1 MLSLKILKESLLLT
15 ILIILTL
22 SSESEGSPIF
32 SDTRSNEGSASVESI
47 VNESLVSF
55 RDQQDTVV
63 NWEILVEPYRSVI
76 YTGEQTTVT
85 IDLHGFDTAG
95 FKIQAFR
102 PGVLVEINGIID
114 GTAVPGSGK
123 IILDQLGIGWIEYKA
138 GEKDKLIR
146 ITAIWESG
154 TGHIFRDEA
163 TITVKPL
170 EYEATLTI
178 SGSSLTTERSSYY
191 RKQSDGVE
199 RGNHSLDERSAAAFY
214 VPLKLDNSGDMP
226 MFNQRWEYY
235 RPLDINLTQFNAS
248 YLMKDYE
255 YANFKGFGHE
265 ATTIRIKK
273 PLNRHIPEK
282 EYLLMSNIILIINK
296 ETDKVVKIATGGY
309 PVEFHWDE
317 TESRN
322 GRSWNPDGSEPISY
336 FNHQTDDLSTTFAP
350 GPVEDPVPDPTVTGV
365 AESLRTYLKNL
376 GTPLPGNIEI
386 PEDDERA
393 EVAPDLL
400 VEYGDGKTFF
410 GGRGKKIIDN
420 SEGSNI
426 NRREMTFNWSVTR
439 RKKPL

>member
-1 MLSLKILKESLLLT
+1 MDKRISIISAITFVFVLLSPVTDGFAQEGYIVEKIKH
-15 ILIILTL
+15 
-22 SSESEGSPIF
+22 
-32 SDTRSNEGSASVESI
+32 NY
-47 VNESLVSF
+47 
-55 RDQQDTVV
+55 
-63 NWEILVEPYRSVI
+63 EILVEPQRKEI
-76 YTGEQTTVT
+76 YSGEQTTIT
-85 IDLHGFDTAG
+85 IDVHEFDTAG
-95 FKIQAFR
+95 LKIQAFR
-102 PGVLVEINGIID
+102 AAVVINVTGLID
-114 GTAVPGSGK
+114 GSFNPPPGSK
-123 IILDQLGIGWIEYKA
+123 IITDQLGIAWLDYKA
-138 GEKDKLIR
+138 GEKDKEISVMATF
-146 ITAIWESG
+146 IPEGSAIEYV
-154 TGHIFRDEA
+154 DEA
-163 TITVKPL
+163 TITVKSL

-178 SGSSLTTERSSYY
+178 SGSSVTTERSSYS

-199 RGNHSLDERSAAAFY
+199 RGNHSLDERSTAAFY

-248 YLMKDYE
+248 YLMKEYE

-282 EYLLMSNIILIINK
+282 EYLLMSNIILIIDK
-296 ETDKVVKIATGGY
+296 KTDKVVKIAAGGY

-336 FNHQTDDLSTTFAP
+336 YNHQTDNLSTTFAP

-376 GTPLPGNIEI
+376 GTPLPANIEI
-386 PEDDERA
+386 PEDEERA